1 MRTLR
6 FALPQ
11 LLTLMLVPAAL
22 YAQTD
27 KPTVAVFDIR
37 ATALGRPEVKEL
49 AATFTDMLT
58 TELAKNPA
66 IRIITRDELNAAL
79 TKANYMLSGRVSDEE
94 AQRVGRILGAQY
106 FVLGG
111 VFFERGQ
118 ARMDI
123 RLVETETTKT
133 HAALKEVYKE
143 DQLLS
148 LVESIAQALARD
160 VKIPAIARTEDI
172 KHPTAA
178 ILTYSR
184 GLDFERRGKKAQA
197 AQMYSKTLQ
206 LSPNH
211 AEAQKALARVKS
223 NGGKS

>member
-1 MRTLR
+1 LRTLR
-6 FALPQ
+6 FALPG
-11 LLTLMLVPAAL
+11 LIALALTPPVLK
-22 YAQTD
+22 AQD

-49 AATFTDMLT
+49 ATTFTDMLT
-58 TELAKNPA
+58 TELAKNPT

-94 AQRVGRILGAQY
+94 AQRVGRIIGAQY
-106 FVLGG
+106 FILGG
-111 VFFERGQ
+111 VFFERGN

-148 LVESIAQALARD
+148 LVEAIAKSLARD
-160 VKIPAIARTEDI
+160 VKVPTVVRAEDV
-172 KHPTAA
+172 KYPTAA
-178 ILTYSR
+178 VLTYSR
-184 GLDFERRGKKAQA
+184 GLDFEKRGKKAQA
-197 AQMYSKTLQ
+197 AQMFNKTLQ

-211 AEAQKALARVKS
+211 AEARKALDRVKS